1 MNSLFQFNRKLHN
14 NFVQRSWIDQ
24 ILEKQKEREKEER
37 EKAAE
42 ELERLR
48 QIRVNNEHLLIQNY
62 LFIKW
67 IRVDPVLTS

>member
-48 QIRVNNEHLLIQNY
+48 QIRVNNEHLLIRNY